1 MASIVERNDSPIY
14 NTMFKAKIGVYKL
27 DAADRERGLAGALFE
42 VRDASGRLF
51 DTITTGAKGYS
62 TPHSL
67 KQAAPQT
74 IAAS

>member
-1 MASIVERNDSPIY
+1 M
-14 NTMFKAKIGVYKL
+14 L
-27 DAADRERGLAGALFE
+27 DAEDTKSGLAGAVFE
-42 VRDASGRLF
+42 VRDISGRLF

-62 TPHSL
+62 TPPNSL